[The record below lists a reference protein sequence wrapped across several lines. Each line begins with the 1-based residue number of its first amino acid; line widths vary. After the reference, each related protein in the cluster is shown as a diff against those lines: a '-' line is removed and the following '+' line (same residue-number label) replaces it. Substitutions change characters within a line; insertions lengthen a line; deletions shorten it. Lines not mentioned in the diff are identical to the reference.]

1 MKRNHGYKIKEK
13 DKLLLKSENPPVRSE
28 LKIPTKAELKAKD
41 PFDSILTGSLP
52 ASSNIRLPQPVKA
65 DPVSDDGKFF
75 LINLSFK
82 LLFWFYNL
90 ETLDS
95 DLDETTEKLDLLSH
109 KKKDKK
115 EEKSDPGTSSR
126 RRAILPLRLNSWF
139 RDASY
144 CKDFMLPSWICIF
157 YDNIS

>member
-52 ASSNIRLPQPVKA
+52 ASSNIRLPQPVKS

-82 LLFWFYNL
+82 LLF
-90 ETLDS
+90 
-95 DLDETTEKLDLLSH
+95 
-109 KKKDKK
+109 
-115 EEKSDPGTSSR
+115 
-126 RRAILPLRLNSWF
+126 
-139 RDASY
+139 
-144 CKDFMLPSWICIF
+144 
-157 YDNIS
+157 